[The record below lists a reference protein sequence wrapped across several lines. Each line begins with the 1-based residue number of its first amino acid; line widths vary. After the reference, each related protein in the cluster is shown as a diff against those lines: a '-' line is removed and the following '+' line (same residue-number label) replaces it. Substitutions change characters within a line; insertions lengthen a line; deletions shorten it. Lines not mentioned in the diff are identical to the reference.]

1 MGSLEV
7 LFKKWKEN
15 ARILTVQLDLAKKM
29 NDTQKKKIFVQKINK
44 KEGRGLKN

>member
-29 NDTQKKKIFVQKINK
+29 NDTQKKKIIAMLSKFLASN
-44 KEGRGLKN
+44 L